1 MSELTYAESS
11 AFPQNLPSFACEVK
25 PLTREGLKIAKANR
39 QRFAKACL
47 ACVGNEC
54 AMRIWQAGYEER
66 EALCRNTYCLP
77 KKVKR
82 LAFAEGYN
90 MRYRYRYAI
99 SAEGKATLID
109 GEYLEGEPKGVTGK
123 KTRET
128 HLAMLNK
135 FLSRAEYEPVVLDGE
150 PKALINLSAELEI
163 GANYQE

>member
-1 MSELTYAESS
+1 
-11 AFPQNLPSFACEVK
+11 
-25 PLTREGLKIAKANR
+25 
-39 QRFAKACL
+39 
-47 ACVGNEC
+47 
-54 AMRIWQAGYEER
+54 MRIWPAGYEER

>member
-1 MSELTYAESS
+1 M
-11 AFPQNLPSFACEVK
+11 PQHLLFTKKSKTP
-25 PLTREGLKIAKANR
+25 R
-39 QRFAKACL
+39 
-47 ACVGNEC
+47 
-54 AMRIWQAGYEER
+54 
-66 EALCRNTYCLP
+66 LCRGLQH
-77 KKVKR
+77 R
-82 LAFAEGYN
+82 H
-90 MRYRYRYAI
+90 RYRYAI

-150 PKALINLSAELEI
+150 PKALINLSADLEI

>member
-1 MSELTYAESS
+1 MIVCDE
-11 AFPQNLPSFACEVK
+11 
-25 PLTREGLKIAKANR
+25 
-39 QRFAKACL
+39 
-47 ACVGNEC
+47 
-54 AMRIWQAGYEER
+54 
-66 EALCRNTYCLP
+66 
-77 KKVKR
+77 VKR

-99 SAEGKATLID
+99 SAEGKATLMD
-109 GEYLEGEPKGVTGK
+109 GEYLEGEPKGVTSK